1 MSDLSNPSN
10 ETTLREEVT
19 VDPVPAGTT
28 TPKTVSE
35 PEVEVHHP
43 ESYEEF
49 EDLIKNT
56 DKKYVIVDC
65 YADWCGPCKFFAPT
79 FVQMSADYPDVLFVK
94 VNVDDIEEVADNYSV
109 QALPTFLRFDAGD
122 LDSGNKY
129 EKIMGANKAKVE
141 DGLKA
146 LTTVKVSDN
155 F

>member
-1 MSDLSNPSN
+1 MSDLSNLPVQ
-10 ETTLREEVT
+10 REEVT
-19 VDPVPAGTT
+19 VDPVPASAPASTSTSTT
-28 TPKTVSE
+28 APA
-35 PEVEVHHP
+35 VEVHHP

-49 EDLIKNT
+49 TDLILNT
-56 DKKYVIVDC
+56 DKKHVIVDC

-79 FVQMSADYPDVLFVK
+79 FVKMSADYPDVLFVK
-94 VNVDDIEEVADNYSV
+94 VNVDDVEEVADNYSV

-122 LDSGNKY
+122 LESGKTY
-129 EKIMGANKAKVE
+129 EKIMGANKQKVE